1 MAAAKRPWGVTLLA
15 VLSFISVGTYLVL
28 TVLCNS
34 RARNLAQPARGRFSA
49 GLRSGRASRN
59 GTGFGD
65 IFRRHGNPGRIV
77 WLWIVDTQKLG
88 PPRHN
93 CNCRLFIDRYHCWP
107 CPGGKRYQYINTIGG
122 FFENWF
128 ERTGAVVPVDT
139 RRPRRVSETHCHGN
153 PITGMAPNH

>member
-1 MAAAKRPWGVTLLA
+1 MQSCLLLVSAHILCSRYFAIAAPETLRSL
-15 VLSFISVGTYLVL
+15 L
-28 TVLCNS
+28 
-34 RARNLAQPARGRFSA
+34 RGRFSA

-59 GTGFGD
+59 GTGFGY

-77 WLWIVDTQKLG
+77 WLCIVDAQKLS
-88 PPRHN
+88 PHRHN